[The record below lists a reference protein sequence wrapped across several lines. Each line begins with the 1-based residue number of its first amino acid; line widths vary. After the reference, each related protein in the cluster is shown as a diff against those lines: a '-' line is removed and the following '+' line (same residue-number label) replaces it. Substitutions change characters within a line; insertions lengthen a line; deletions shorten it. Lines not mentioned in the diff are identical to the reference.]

1 MGEMQE
7 MIYTN
12 SKNSINQG
20 IRQERERVLR
30 MLVQA
35 KLQSTNTETT
45 MALYYMI
52 KKVKGEYIE

>member
-1 MGEMQE
+1 MGQMQE

-20 IRQERERVLR
+20 IKQERERVLR

-35 KLQSTNTETT
+35 KLEASNTDTR